1 MSDKNHRRI
10 IHKANHGKVYKI
22 VEFLVG
28 IIMLVIGTLMSLD
41 ISFREKTKKEIEM
54 TPYIAIANES
64 DWAGINVSCYVK
76 NGGEIILGVK
86 NGPQMDKAVRVWIF
100 IINIGKP
107 FNWEVSEGVEQVIL
121 TDSVSDGKSFLEQY
135 IVSPYFAISRTYT
148 SQKTDDLQGMSR
160 EYKYRECTMFNGE
173 VFTTMIE
180 PKGESRYIHFQMD
193 IEDVEYLQ
201 EGDIV
206 INMPRIFPMR
216 NAPVYHM
223 DTGDF
228 LELAQLGDASWEF
241 WNCQIDGK
249 PILDTHLYV
258 HGTYEGDYCNKS
270 DYVLRKVVPTP
281 EFVEPII
288 LWEEENQ
295 WAPELVF
302 HEYAYDKTVTR
313 KSWLGGVLIAFGSGL
328 VVLPLSEW
336 LKKL

>member
-1 MSDKNHRRI
+1 
-10 IHKANHGKVYKI
+10 
-22 VEFLVG
+22 
-28 IIMLVIGTLMSLD
+28 
-41 ISFREKTKKEIEM
+41 
-54 TPYIAIANES
+54 
-64 DWAGINVSCYVK
+64 
-76 NGGEIILGVK
+76 
-86 NGPQMDKAVRVWIF
+86 
-100 IINIGKP
+100 
-107 FNWEVSEGVEQVIL
+107 
-121 TDSVSDGKSFLEQY
+121 
-135 IVSPYFAISRTYT
+135 
-148 SQKTDDLQGMSR
+148 
-160 EYKYRECTMFNGE
+160 
-173 VFTTMIE
+173 
-180 PKGESRYIHFQMD
+180 
-193 IEDVEYLQ
+193 
-201 EGDIV
+201 
-206 INMPRIFPMR
+206 MR